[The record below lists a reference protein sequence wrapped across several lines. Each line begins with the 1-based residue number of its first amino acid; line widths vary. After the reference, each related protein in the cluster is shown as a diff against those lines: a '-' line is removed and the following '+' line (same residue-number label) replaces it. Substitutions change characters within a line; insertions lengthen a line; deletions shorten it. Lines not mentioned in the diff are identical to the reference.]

1 MAPPPV
7 RSASHCRSRAL
18 RIFRFALPLVAA
30 LVLAMPALAAPMDPM
45 DNPADTA
52 FLNAMK
58 GLMMGMHRN
67 MPTGDTDHDFVR
79 MMLPHHQ
86 AAVDMA
92 KAELQYGQDAELKAL
107 ATDIVAA
114 QDKEITMMKAW
125 LAKHAK

>member
-1 MAPPPV
+1 MTF
-7 RSASHCRSRAL
+7 S
-18 RIFRFALPLVAA
+18 RFALPLVAA
-30 LVLAMPALAAPMDPM
+30 LVLAAPAFAAPMDPM

-58 GLMMGMHRN
+58 GMMMGMHQN
-67 MPTGDTDHDFVR
+67 MPTGDTDQDFVR

-92 KAELQYGQDAELKAL
+92 KAELQYGQDPELKTL

-114 QDKEITMMKAW
+114 QDKEIATMKAW

>member
-1 MAPPPV
+1 MAPAPA
-7 RSASHCRSRAL
+7 RSARHCRSRAL
-18 RIFRFALPLVAA
+18 TIFRFALPIAA
-30 LVLAMPALAAPMDPM
+30 VLALAAPTFAAPMDPM

-58 GLMMGMHRN
+58 GMMMGMHQN
-67 MPTGDTDHDFVR
+67 MPTGDTDQDFVR

-92 KAELQYGQDAELKAL
+92 KAELQYGQDPELKTL

-114 QDKEITMMKAW
+114 QDKEIAMMKAW